1 MRQARAGENESV
13 RELKLSHGGC
23 EACLPVQLSTS
34 LGHGGHGACSS
45 VGACVDGKE
54 MGTRPSQAHE
64 SEEKG
69 AGWSREMAYSC
80 HSWES
85 LWLAMLPRAW
95 TPPGCDPG
103 MAWSSY
109 HTGKDLLSGLE
120 VPH

>member
-1 MRQARAGENESV
+1 
-13 RELKLSHGGC
+13 
-23 EACLPVQLSTS
+23 
-34 LGHGGHGACSS
+34 
-45 VGACVDGKE
+45 
-54 MGTRPSQAHE
+54 
-64 SEEKG
+64 
-69 AGWSREMAYSC
+69 MAYSC

-120 VPH
+120 VPPLTQTRVTRALEKEPLG